1 MSMIAG
7 LNGTVRGKGAD
18 HALIA
23 VGGITLRVFVP
34 AMDLAELREGDTAAL
49 QTHLIV
55 REDDLQLYGFAGA
68 RGRELFEA
76 LISVSGVGPR
86 VALAILSTLNAD
98 ALGVAIATGDAA
110 ALSRAQGVG
119 KRIAERVIVELRPQM
134 EIEIEAAPSQ
144 GAASAGAGDPALDW
158 LVSLGFSSVEAR
170 QALSVERGDD
180 LPTGERVKRALQR
193 MGQT

>member
-1 MSMIAG
+1 MIAG
-7 LNGTVRGKGAD
+7 LSGTVRGKGAD
-18 HALIA
+18 HVLIA

-34 AMDLAELREGDTAAL
+34 AMDLAELSEGDTATL

-55 REDDLQLYGFAGA
+55 REDDLQLYGFAGV

-76 LISVSGVGPR
+76 LIGISGVGPR

-98 ALGVAIATGDAA
+98 ALAVAIATGDAG

-119 KRIAERVIVELRPQM
+119 KRIAERVIVELRPKMEM
-134 EIEIEAAPSQ
+134 EIAASPVI
-144 GAASAGAGDPALDW
+144 GAPSAGAGDPALDW
-158 LVSLGFSSVEAR
+158 LVSLGFSSIEAR
-170 QALSVERGDD
+170 QALSVERGDE

>member
-1 MSMIAG
+1 MIAG